1 MDQYL
6 KKEKEILEI
15 TNSDFFDLQ
24 KVKTNWYSVKG
35 GVINKHNKLV
45 HAMSLNPEYL
55 ILSRYET
62 ELPKR
67 RITVYFNDTAEV
79 VRYIPFGKWK
89 LFDCTEQFGVYKYY
103 TLEDP
108 TGILRSVSLT
118 DYIPYIP
125 KHLKKYIEYDSF
137 KSYDL
142 TTKNGSIKTQLTEN
156 EPVEIILEPNKS
168 YLITVKSK

>member
-24 KVKTNWYSVKG
+24 KVKTNWYSVKEN
-35 GVINKHNKLV
+35 VINKHNKLV
-45 HAMSLNPEYL
+45 HAMSVNPEYL

-67 RITVYFNDTAEV
+67 RITVYFNNKAEV
-79 VRYIPFGKWK
+79 VRYIPFGLWK
-89 LFDCTEQFGVYKYY
+89 LYDCTDQHGFYKYY

-108 TGILRSVSLT
+108 TGAIRNISLT
-118 DYIPYIP
+118 DYIPYLP
-125 KHLKKYIEYDSF
+125 KHLKKYVEQDSF
-137 KSYDL
+137 ESFDRINE
-142 TTKNGSIKTQLTEN
+142 NGHRQTQLTEN
-156 EPVEIILEPNKS
+156 KPEV
-168 YLITVKSK
+168 T